1 MDDDVPVETVR
12 GLAGPDRRH
21 YSMDARDGWDSG
33 SAQSLSRGGAGKGE
47 RRKTRRGMRQQG
59 EKEVAATVGN
69 KGVGGPSYGVRDRE
83 ESSMA
88 VDNGV
93 TMDWG
98 GERSGG
104 G

>member
-1 MDDDVPVETVR
+1 
-12 GLAGPDRRH
+12 
-21 YSMDARDGWDSG
+21 
-33 SAQSLSRGGAGKGE
+33 
-47 RRKTRRGMRQQG
+47 MRQQG